1 MVTVGIDVSKSK
13 LDVKVL
19 PEGSYY
25 SILNDKAGV
34 KKLVK
39 TLLKI
44 LPELIVIEPTGGY
57 EQLIYRSLC
66 EAGLKVALV
75 NPKRVRSF
83 ATAIN
88 QLAKTDKID
97 ADVLAKFAE
106 LIKPEVRQVPDKE
119 IRVLSAKVR
128 RRTDLVNIKTAESN
142 RLGISADE
150 VKKEITEHIQYLDKK
165 IKQIEKEVYEA
176 LKLIP
181 ILWKKVELL
190 KEVPAVGKVL
200 AMTLI
205 LELPELGK
213 LSNKEITALAG
224 LAPVTRE
231 SGNFKGKKSIFGG
244 RKELRTA
251 LYMPI
256 ISAIT
261 HNSSIREFYQRL
273 INKGKL
279 TKVALTACMRKLL
292 VILNSIMKNGTKWN
306 PEHKSVI
313 A

>member
-1 MVTVGIDVSKSK
+1 MVTVGIDVSKAK

-19 PEGSYY
+19 PEGVYY
-25 SILNDKAGV
+25 SIPNDKAGI

-57 EQLIYRSLC
+57 EKLIYKSLC
-66 EAGLKVALV
+66 EAGLKVVLV
-75 NPKRVRSF
+75 NPKRVRAF

-97 ADVLAKFAE
+97 ADVLAKFAKI
-106 LIKPEVRQVPDKE
+106 IKPEVRQVPDKE
-119 IRVLSAKVR
+119 IRVLSAKLR

-142 RLGISADE
+142 RLGVSADE

-181 ILWKKVELL
+181 ILWKKIELL
-190 KEVPAVGKVL
+190 QEIPGVGKVL

-224 LAPVTRE
+224 LAPITRE

-279 TKVALTACMRKLL
+279 PKVALTACMRKLL

-306 PEHKSVI
+306 PEHKSII